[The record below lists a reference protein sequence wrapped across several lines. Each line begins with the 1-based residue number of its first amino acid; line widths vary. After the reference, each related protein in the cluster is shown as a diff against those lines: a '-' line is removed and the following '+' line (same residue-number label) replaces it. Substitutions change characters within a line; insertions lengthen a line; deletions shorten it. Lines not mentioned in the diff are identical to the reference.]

1 MGCVAP
7 AVPSKLGWVPRH
19 CWRNEWSPHCFC
31 CSFVLSA
38 THQTGGN
45 GQGIS
50 IYIPWPFPPVWG
62 VADNTKETNKNKK
75 TNKQTKTMGVS
86 LRSSSNDEGS
96 SRVWMALL
104 EQHNPPS
111 PVFHNLRRF
120 IDAVSPTATT
130 TGLPLQ
136 GNPVATA
143 DANQNCVTIIRHS
156 FLFLAR
162 SLASLI
168 SILLSF
174 RALFTP
180 SIHPN
185 LGLPLVFVS
194 QKPIHPSPSYQT
206 YIQSH
211 SFCSLLN
218 YTHAHSTTPQLE
230 FGERLISP
238 PLPFF
243 HAVSEENSTEEG
255 IPSPLAPSLLVAFY
269 DTQRIRWCYSLLY
282 AQHHRAYR

>member
-1 MGCVAP
+1 
-7 AVPSKLGWVPRH
+7 
-19 CWRNEWSPHCFC
+19 
-31 CSFVLSA
+31 
-38 THQTGGN
+38 
-45 GQGIS
+45 
-50 IYIPWPFPPVWG
+50 
-62 VADNTKETNKNKK
+62 
-75 TNKQTKTMGVS
+75 MGVS

-96 SRVWMALL
+96 SQVWMALL
-104 EQHNPPS
+104 EQHSPSS

-120 IDAVSPTATT
+120 IDAVSPTAPT

-185 LGLPLVFVS
+185 LGLPLALLPSTFAFITFFSSRSLSILSTWPNHLKTFTSTLAANSLLTPVLALTTSFL
-194 QKPIHPSPSYQT
+194 KPIQPRYT
-206 YIQSH
+206 SH
-211 SFCSLLN
+211 
-218 YTHAHSTTPQLE
+218 TPQT
-230 FGERLISP
+230 
-238 PLPFF
+238 F
-243 HAVSEENSTEEG
+243 HLKH
-255 IPSPLAPSLLVAFY
+255 I
-269 DTQRIRWCYSLLY
+269 
-282 AQHHRAYR
+282 